1 MKKIHTLYFAA
12 AAATAIGGIMH
23 VILSF
28 NSLLNNVN
36 TGVLFLVGG
45 IAQIFWTIPMIR
57 RWGAIWYSIGI
68 GGTATFVAIWII
80 TRLPDN
86 PITGRAGSVSQN
98 AIIVETA
105 QIAFITLAMIILMYE
120 YRKNLPPNTTG
131 QSNINS
137 G

>member
-1 MKKIHTLYFAA
+1 MKKTSALYFAA
-12 AAATAIGGIMH
+12 AAATAIGGITH

-28 NSLLNNVN
+28 NSLPNNVN
-36 TGVLFLVGG
+36 TGILFLVGG
-45 IAQIFWTIPMIR
+45 IAQIFWVVPLIR

-68 GGTATFVAIWII
+68 GGTAVFVAIWII

-105 QIAFITLAMIILMYE
+105 QIAFIALAAAILVYE
-120 YRKNLPPNTTG
+120 YRKK
-131 QSNINS
+131 SAA
-137 G
+137 